1 MDTPTKKDI
10 SWDKTSPP
18 IDARTQSLFKIL
30 VEDYLTHGTP
40 IGSKHIADRSFFR
53 ISSATVRNI
62 MASLEDKGL
71 VASPHTSA
79 GKVPTEQ
86 GLRFFVDSLISVEP
100 LDRSIVANLSK
111 SLREDLSPKELVET
125 ASKILAD
132 LTCFVGLVT
141 TPRPEQIELRQIQ
154 FLPLTQH
161 KVLAIIVVNERE
173 VQNRVVKTE
182 RNYTNIELNEVAN
195 YLNQEFSG
203 HSLLAIRQQLL
214 DSMRKDQ
221 QEMNRLMQIALDV
234 AAKSFAQES
243 EHDHDYVFHGERNL
257 LGLLSSS
264 EEVQV
269 LLDAFRS
276 KSSMVDLLDRC
287 MASEGVQLFIG
298 SESGYEPLGG
308 YSLISAKYEVEG
320 SIAGAMGV
328 IGPTR
333 MPYQKVIPLVDTAAR
348 LLGNALDQSH
358 S

>member
-1 MDTPTKKDI
+1 MNTRSKKDRTLL
-10 SWDKTSPP
+10 KTGPT
-18 IDARTQSLFKIL
+18 IDERTQSLFKIL

-40 IGSKHIADRSFFR
+40 VGSKRIADRAYFR
-53 ISSATVRNI
+53 VSSATVRNI

-71 VASPHTSA
+71 VASPHISA
-79 GKVPTEQ
+79 GKIPTDQ
-86 GLRFFVDSLISVEP
+86 GLRFFVDSLISMEP
-100 LDRSIVANLSK
+100 LDRRIEASLSD
-111 SLREDLSPKELVET
+111 SLREDLSPKELVEV

-132 LTCFVGLVT
+132 MTCFVGLVT
-141 TPRPEQIELRQIQ
+141 TPRAEQIELRQIQ
-154 FLPLTQH
+154 FLQLTEN

-173 VQNRVVKTE
+173 VQNRVIETE
-182 RNYTNIELNEVAN
+182 KKYSDVELNEAAN

-214 DSMRKDQ
+214 DSMRRDQ

-234 AAKSFAQES
+234 AAKSFAEENEPDQ
-243 EHDHDYVFHGERNL
+243 DCVLNGERNL

-264 EEVQV
+264 EDVQI
-269 LLDAFRS
+269 LLNAFRS
-276 KSSMVDLLDRC
+276 KSSLVDLLDRC
-287 MASEGVQLFIG
+287 LASEGVQLFIG
-298 SESGYEPLGG
+298 SESGYEPLDG

-348 LLGNALDQSH
+348 LLGNALDHTH

>member
-1 MDTPTKKDI
+1 MNTSSKKD
-10 SWDKTSPP
+10 TSR
-18 IDARTQSLFKIL
+18 DQTGASFDDRTQSLFKIL
-30 VEDYLTHGTP
+30 VEDYLAHGTP
-40 IGSKHIADRSFFR
+40 IGSQHIADRAYFR
-53 ISSATVRNI
+53 ISSATVRSI
-62 MASLEDKGL
+62 MASLEDQGL

-79 GKVPTEQ
+79 GKVPTEL

-100 LDRSIVANLSK
+100 LDRRVVASLSE
-111 SLREDLSPKELVET
+111 SFSQDLSPKELVEET
-125 ASKILAD
+125 SKILAD

-154 FLPLTQH
+154 FLPLTQN
-161 KVLAIIVVNERE
+161 KVLAIMVMNERE
-173 VQNRVVKTE
+173 VQNRVIETE
-182 RNYTNIELNEVAN
+182 RNYSTIELNEVAN

-203 HSLLAIRQQLL
+203 HSLQEIRQKLL
-214 DSMRKDQ
+214 ESMRRDH

-234 AAKSFAQES
+234 AAKSFVQDN

-264 EEVQV
+264 EAVQE

-276 KSSMVDLLDRC
+276 KSTMIDLLDRC
-287 MASEGVQLFIG
+287 MASEGVKLFIG

-308 YSLISAKYEVEG
+308 YTLISSKYEVEG

-333 MPYQKVIPLVDTAAR
+333 MPYQKVIPLVDRAAR
-348 LLGNALDQSH
+348 LLGSALDHPH

>member
-1 MDTPTKKDI
+1 MSTLGKKDTTQPKTGRPL
-10 SWDKTSPP
+10 DK
-18 IDARTQSLFKIL
+18 RTESLFKIL
-30 VEDYLTHGTP
+30 VEDYLSHGTP
-40 IGSKHIADRSFFR
+40 VGSKHIADRAYFR

-62 MASLEDKGL
+62 MASLEDLGL

-100 LDRSIVANLSK
+100 VDQRVIASLSD
-111 SLREDLSPKELVET
+111 SLREDLSPKELVEN
-125 ASKILAD
+125 ASQILAD

-141 TPRPEQIELRQIQ
+141 TPRPEQTELRQIQ
-154 FLPLTQH
+154 FLPLTQS

-173 VQNRVVKTE
+173 VQNRVIETE
-182 RNYTNIELNEVAN
+182 RNYTNMELNEVAN

-203 HSLLAIRQQLL
+203 HSLLAIREQLL
-214 DSMRKDQ
+214 DSMRQDQ

-234 AAKSFAQES
+234 AAKSFAQDE
-243 EHDHDYVFHGERNL
+243 EVDHDYVFHGERNL
-257 LGLLSSS
+257 LGLLTSS

-287 MASEGVQLFIG
+287 MATEGVQLFIG

-348 LLGNALDQSH
+348 LLGNALDH
-358 S
+358 SNS

>member
-1 MDTPTKKDI
+1 MSTSEKKDTTQSKTGRSI
-10 SWDKTSPP
+10 DK
-18 IDARTQSLFKIL
+18 RTQSLFKIL
-30 VEDYLTHGTP
+30 VEDYLKHGTP
-40 IGSKHIADRSFFR
+40 IGSKHVADRAFFR

-62 MASLEDKGL
+62 MASLEDQGL
-71 VASPHTSA
+71 VVSPHTSA

-86 GLRFFVDSLISVEP
+86 GLRFFVDSLISMEP
-100 LDRSIVANLSK
+100 LDRRVVADLSE
-111 SLREDLSPKELVET
+111 SLREDLSPKELVEK
-125 ASKILAD
+125 ASKLLAD
-132 LTCFVGLVT
+132 LTCFVGVVT

-173 VQNRVVKTE
+173 VQNRVIETE
-182 RNYTNIELNEVAN
+182 KNYSNIELNEVAN

-203 HSLLAIRQQLL
+203 HSLMAIRQQLL
-214 DSMRKDQ
+214 DSMRQDQ

-243 EHDHDYVFHGERNL
+243 ELDHDYVFHGERNL

-276 KSSMVDLLDRC
+276 KSSLVDLLDRC
-287 MASEGVQLFIG
+287 MASEGVKLFIG

-333 MPYQKVIPLVDTAAR
+333 MPYQKVIPIVDTAAR
-348 LLGNALDQSH
+348 LLGKALDHSH

>member
-1 MDTPTKKDI
+1 MSTPPQKDTTRH
-10 SWDKTSPP
+10 KTGPP
-18 IDARTQSLFKIL
+18 IDERTQSLFKIL
-30 VEDYLTHGTP
+30 VEDYLTHGIP
-40 IGSKHIADRSFFR
+40 IGSKHIADRAYFQ

-62 MASLEDKGL
+62 MASLEDQGL

-79 GKVPTEQ
+79 GKIPTDQ

-100 LDRSIVANLSK
+100 LDRCIEASFSNFLH
-111 SLREDLSPKELVET
+111 EDLSPKELVET

-132 LTCFVGLVT
+132 MTCFVGLVT
-141 TPRPEQIELRQIQ
+141 TPRPEQVELRQIQ
-154 FLPLTQH
+154 FLQLTEN

-173 VQNRVVKTE
+173 VQNRVIETAK
-182 RNYTNIELNEVAN
+182 NYSDIELNEAAN

-214 DSMRKDQ
+214 DSMRLHQ

-234 AAKSFAQES
+234 AAKSFAQEN
-243 EHDHDYVFHGERNL
+243 EPDHDYVLNGERNL

-264 EEVQV
+264 EEAQL

-298 SESGYEPLGG
+298 SESGYEPLDG
-308 YSLISAKYEVEG
+308 YSLISSKYEVEG

-333 MPYQKVIPLVDTAAR
+333 MPYQSVIPLVDTAAR
-348 LLGNALDQSH
+348 LLGNALDHSH

>member
-1 MDTPTKKDI
+1 MSTPPKKD
-10 SWDKTSPP
+10 KTPHKTGRP
-18 IDARTQSLFKIL
+18 IDKRTQSLFKIL
-30 VEDYLTHGTP
+30 VEDYLRHGAP
-40 IGSKHIADRSFFR
+40 VGSKHIADRAYFR
-53 ISSATVRNI
+53 VSSATVRNI
-62 MASLEDKGL
+62 MANLEDQGL
-71 VASPHTSA
+71 VVSPHTSA

-100 LDRSIVANLSK
+100 LDRRIEANLSD

-132 LTCFVGLVT
+132 LTCLVGLVT

-154 FLPLTQH
+154 FLQLTQN

-173 VQNRVVKTE
+173 VQNRVIETE
-182 RNYTNIELNEVAN
+182 KSYTDIELNEAAN
-195 YLNQEFSG
+195 FLNQEFSG
-203 HSLLAIRQQLL
+203 HSLLAIRKQLIE
-214 DSMRKDQ
+214 SMRQDQ

-234 AAKSFAQES
+234 AAKSFAQEG
-243 EHDHDYVFHGERNL
+243 EPDHDYVLNGERNL
-257 LGLLSSS
+257 LGLLTSS
-264 EEVQV
+264 EEVQI

-298 SESGYEPLGG
+298 SESGFEPLGG
-308 YSLISAKYEVEG
+308 YTLISSKYEVEG

-333 MPYQKVIPLVDTAAR
+333 MPYQKVIPLVDKAAR
-348 LLGNALDQSH
+348 LLGSALHQSH